1 MERTVSVAAFLN
13 TPVCSCWSEPPS
25 SDLFAALPIF
35 GRTQSPTS
43 MVASSSWIANVD
55 TTVRMSRSRC

>member
-43 MVASSSWIANVD
+43 MVTARHLLSKGVIEFETKA
-55 TTVRMSRSRC
+55 